1 MSVERGNP
9 YLREAME
16 ALPRV
21 LAGFDLDPTGP
32 SHGMGDRLYWAWGL
46 TDFPNGT
53 HQGVVHGMARLWV
66 HDAWPY
72 PTDEEAFLKRV
83 DVAIAALDRCRSRD
97 GSLAEA
103 FPGEG
108 SWCVTAL
115 VAFDCLWAVD
125 LLSPV
130 VGAERRSRW
139 LASVEPLVA
148 HLMHHDERHA
158 FISNHLATGAAAL
171 TLWSDLTGTASAD
184 ARAEEIV
191 GRILSNQHPEGWF
204 PEYQGADPGYQSLAT
219 YYLAD
224 LARRRPHLHLAEALE
239 RSTEFLSHFVHSD
252 GSFGGVYGSRNT
264 RFFVPT
270 GFHLLAPTSSCAAA
284 VARRMA
290 RSVEESAVVTLAAMD
305 AQNLPPMF
313 NAYCWAA
320 VTPVDAAGDVLPCDG
335 PPSRSH
341 FPGAGL
347 LVDVG
352 SRHHTVVSTHKGG
365 VVHHVREGAPPV
377 VDGGVAVSDR
387 RGRLATTQTHVED
400 NGVTLEGDVLTVT
413 ARLRTAPKRLPSVAQ
428 FALLRVLALTL
439 FRSRG
444 VRERAKRRLVR
455 MLVTGGRPWRDFVVR
470 TVHLG
475 EELRVVDDVRLTAGH
490 SRLPVSGTFTS
501 IHMASQGYWQVQD
514 EDG

>member
-1 MSVERGNP
+1 MSVERDNP
-9 YLREAME
+9 YLSEAVQ

-32 SHGMGDRLYWAWGL
+32 SHGMGDRLHWAWGL

-53 HQGVVHGMARLWV
+53 FQGAVHGMARLWAHRV
-66 HDAWPY
+66 WPW
-72 PTDEEAFLKRV
+72 PANEEIFLSRV
-83 DVAIAALDRCRSRD
+83 DAIIGALDRCRARD

-115 VAFDCLWAVD
+115 GAYDCLSAVE
-125 LLSPV
+125 LLSQCA
-130 VGAERRSRW
+130 GEGRRSDW
-139 LASVEPLVA
+139 LDQVEPLIA
-148 HLMHHDERHA
+148 HLMRHDERHA

-171 TLWSDLTGTASAD
+171 TLWSDLTGSDSAD
-184 ARAEEIV
+184 ERAEEIV
-191 GRILSNQHPEGWF
+191 GRILSSQHSEGWF
-204 PEYQGADPGYQSLAT
+204 REYQGADPGYQSLAT

-224 LARRRPHLHLAEALE
+224 VARRRPHLHLAEALE
-239 RSTEFLSHFVHSD
+239 RSTEFLAHFVHRD

-264 RFFVPT
+264 RFFVPA
-270 GFHLLAPTSSCAAA
+270 GFHLLAPTSKRAAA
-284 VARRMA
+284 MARRMA
-290 RSVEESAVVTLAAMD
+290 RSVEERTVVTLATID
-305 AQNLPPMF
+305 PQNLPPMF

-320 VTPVDAAGDVLPCDG
+320 VTPVDAVGDVLPCDG

-365 VVHHVREGAPPV
+365 VVHHVREGALPI
-377 VDGGVAVSDR
+377 VDGGVAVRNR
-387 RGRLATTQTHVED
+387 RGRLATTQTHVQD
-400 NGVTLEGDVLTVT
+400 SHSTLEGDLLTVT
-413 ARLRTAPKRLPSVAQ
+413 PRLRAAPKRLPSAAQ
-428 FALLRVLALTL
+428 FAFLRVLALTL
-439 FRSRG
+439 FRSRRL
-444 VRERAKRRLVR
+444 REWTKRRMVR
-455 MLVTGGRPWRDFVVR
+455 MLVTGGRPWRDSVVR

-475 EELRVVDDVRLTAGH
+475 EHLQVADDVQLSGGH
-490 SRLPVSGTFTS
+490 SRLSTPGAFTS

-514 EDG
+514 EGG